1 MKSEK
6 YFLYVLRTNAPTY
19 RCQRVPYPISNFSVV
34 FLTKG
39 KIVKGK
45 HFPAYW
51 LLLYR
56 MKMLNNMQKNLIC
69 LKLFCYQMFYIN
81 IMKYT
86 LLVACGEMVQRCFV
100 NLLYFFKRWN
110 LFLVSPSRLV
120 DRDLLLFCYYCIE
133 KLQIYQHSMD

>member
-1 MKSEK
+1 MMSLVVLCMHFCYRVGRKKEFEMKSEK

-51 LLLYR
+51 LLL
-56 MKMLNNMQKNLIC
+56 
-69 LKLFCYQMFYIN
+69 
-81 IMKYT
+81 
-86 LLVACGEMVQRCFV
+86 
-100 NLLYFFKRWN
+100 
-110 LFLVSPSRLV
+110 
-120 DRDLLLFCYYCIE
+120 
-133 KLQIYQHSMD
+133 